1 MMRRTTMIKVCTIGF
16 TKKTAKQFFS
26 ILTKNNIDAVVDI
39 RLNNSSQLAGFSKYP
54 DIEFF
59 LEKICNTGYK
69 HDLHFAPKDS
79 TLTKYKKKQISW
91 DEYEKEFAQTMLER
105 KIIEYIKANYSSE
118 GSICLLCSEPTPEN
132 CHRRLVAKYFK
143 EIFHEVQ
150 ILHL

>member
-1 MMRRTTMIKVCTIGF
+1 MIKVCTIGF

-26 ILTKNNIDAVVDI
+26 ILTKNNIDTVVDI

-59 LEKICNTGYK
+59 LEKICNIGYK

-91 DEYEKEFAQTMLER
+91 DEYEIEFAQTMLER
-105 KIIEYIKANYSSE
+105 KITEYIKANYSSE
-118 GSICLLCSEPTPEN
+118 GTICLLCSEPTPEN
-132 CHRRLVAKYFK
+132 CHRSLVANYFK

>member
-1 MMRRTTMIKVCTIGF
+1 MNKVCTIGF

-79 TLTKYKKKQISW
+79 TLTRYKKKQISW
-91 DEYEKEFAQTMLER
+91 DEYEKEFAQTMMER
-105 KIIEYIKANYSSE
+105 KITEYIKANYSSE

-132 CHRRLVAKYFK
+132 CHRRLVANYFK

>member
-1 MMRRTTMIKVCTIGF
+1 MNKVCTIGF

-26 ILTKNNIDAVVDI
+26 ILTKNNIDTVVDI

-91 DEYEKEFAQTMLER
+91 DEYEKEFAQTMMER
-105 KIIEYIKANYSSE
+105 KITEYIKANYSSE

-132 CHRRLVAKYFK
+132 CHRRLVANYFK

>member
-1 MMRRTTMIKVCTIGF
+1 MIKVCTIGF

-26 ILTKNNIDAVVDI
+26 ILTKNNIDTVVDI

-59 LEKICNTGYK
+59 LEKICNIGYK

-91 DEYEKEFAQTMLER
+91 DEYEIEFAQTMLER
-105 KIIEYIKANYSSE
+105 KITEYIKANYSSE
-118 GSICLLCSEPTPEN
+118 GSICLLCSEPTPEKAVFSLTG
-132 CHRRLVAKYFK
+132 RYERTGKYYKMLAQLF
-143 EIFHEVQ
+143 
-150 ILHL
+150 

>member
-1 MMRRTTMIKVCTIGF
+1 MIKVCTIGF

-91 DEYEKEFAQTMLER
+91 DEYEKEFAQTMMER
-105 KIIEYIKANYSSE
+105 KITEYIKANYSSE

-132 CHRRLVAKYFK
+132 CHRRLVANYFK

>member
-1 MMRRTTMIKVCTIGF
+1 MIKVYTIGF

-26 ILTKNNIDAVVDI
+26 ILSKNNIDTVVDI

-59 LEKICNTGYK
+59 LEQICNIGYK

-79 TLTKYKKKQISW
+79 TLTRYKKKQISW

-105 KIIEYIKANYSSE
+105 NITEYIKANYSSE

-132 CHRRLVAKYFK
+132 CHRRLVANYFK
-143 EIFHEVQ
+143 EILNEVQ
-150 ILHL
+150 IIHL

>member
-1 MMRRTTMIKVCTIGF
+1 MNKVCTIGF

-26 ILTKNNIDAVVDI
+26 ILTKNNIDTVVDI

-59 LEKICNTGYK
+59 LEKICNTGSK

-91 DEYEKEFAQTMLER
+91 DEYEKEFAQTMMER
-105 KIIEYIKANYSSE
+105 KITEYIKANYSSE

-132 CHRRLVAKYFK
+132 CHRRLVANYFK

>member
-1 MMRRTTMIKVCTIGF
+1 MIKVCTIGF

-26 ILTKNNIDAVVDI
+26 ILTKNNIDTVVDI

-91 DEYEKEFAQTMLER
+91 DEYEKEFAQTMMER
-105 KIIEYIKANYSSE
+105 KITEYIKANYSSE

-132 CHRRLVAKYFK
+132 CHRRLVANYFK

>member
-1 MMRRTTMIKVCTIGF
+1 MIKVCTIGF

-26 ILTKNNIDAVVDI
+26 ILTKNNIATVVDI
-39 RLNNSSQLAGFSKYP
+39 RLNNSSQLAGFSKNP

-59 LEKICNTGYK
+59 LEKICNIGYK

-91 DEYEKEFAQTMLER
+91 DEYEIEFAQTMLER
-105 KIIEYIKANYSSE
+105 KITEYIKANYSSE

-132 CHRRLVAKYFK
+132 CHRSLVANYFK